1 MSIAIMNKAWNTSL
15 PPTEKLLLLSLADQA
30 NDDGVA
36 WPSIESIS
44 KKTGVSERTVFRHLV
59 SLEELGHLHREH
71 RVGTSSKYHLHPVT
85 DASVTPDNL
94 TPLTPVSP
102 TTDASVTP
110 PLTPVSPTP
119 DTVGI
124 QKHQE
129 SSLNHQRTIYCEAE
143 ASRPQNRLN
152 GKTEMVEKVLAY
164 LNHQANRN
172 YRTKNPNGRPTANAE
187 IVAKRLKEGYTV
199 EQLKLVIGVKSDQW
213 MRDEKMDQYLNPQT
227 LFRKSNFDKYLAEAE
242 AE

>member
-102 TTDASVTP
+102 T
-110 PLTPVSPTP
+110 P

-172 YRTKNPNGRPTANAE
+172 YRTKTLM
-187 IVAKRLKEGYTV
+187 VD
-199 EQLKLVIGVKSDQW
+199 QLL
-213 MRDEKMDQYLNPQT
+213 T
-227 LFRKSNFDKYLAEAE
+227 LR
-242 AE
+242 